1 MVKAW
6 ASGLARTVG
15 PCVPDT
21 AEVQGAADGIRCACV
36 RDLSMAGA
44 YLYCR
49 THSPKEHRSESR
61 YGRKRNFSKRTVAHS
76 THGLAMGVMFRAVS
90 PPFLIVLREWLAE
103 ARKPSAK
110 PSVLV

>member
-6 ASGLARTVG
+6 ASGLARTVS

-44 YLYCR
+44 YLVL
-49 THSPKEHRSESR
+49 PDP
-61 YGRKRNFSKRTVAHS
+61 FSKGASIGIKIRTQKEFLQADCRPLNARARNGCHVSRRESPIFDCIA
-76 THGLAMGVMFRAVS
+76 GVVG
-90 PPFLIVLREWLAE
+90 
-103 ARKPSAK
+103 
-110 PSVLV
+110 